1 MTTEPGL
8 QTIEI
13 HILPNF
19 SQNKDNKTMKFG

>member
-13 HILPNF
+13 HILANF
-19 SQNKDNKTMKFG
+19 SQNKGNKTMKFG